1 MGEQVRL
8 DAGAAVD
15 IVRDQFGVPHVRAA
29 TAADAWFGA
38 GYACAQDRLFQLDYD
53 RRRAC
58 GRWAEIAGASAVP
71 GDILSRRLQLATA
84 AKNDVS
90 AMSPATRSAFDAYAR
105 GINAAIEAGAA
116 PLPGRYPVFP
126 WEPWHSVAVFKI
138 RHVLMGQWQHKL
150 AQAVLLARIGPDKF
164 WKLET
169 RTAPGSALTVPP
181 GGRLMRVVDQA
192 LSEVTGHLGFLA
204 EAEPGSNAWA
214 VSGGRTAHGGAVICN
229 DSHRLLD
236 TPNVYWQCHVTCPE
250 FDVVGATFPG
260 LPGFPHFGFN
270 GSVAWAIT
278 HAGADN
284 QDLYVER
291 FDGSRYLTPDGWT
304 EAGRHREQIDV
315 LHSDPVPVEVW
326 ETRHGPVVHGDPA
339 EGLALTLKYTATA
352 QPDRGFECMHAM
364 LTSGSVRELADAQ
377 EGWVD
382 PVNNLVCADV
392 RGRIAYQC
400 RGEIPV
406 RTSPSHRALP
416 VPGWDGSCEWAGT
429 VAFED
434 LPRVIDPEAGFVMTA
449 NNTIVDGDEPY
460 ISYTFAQPFRA
471 ERLRSHLAGTRTLT
485 AG

>member
-1 MGEQVRL
+1 
-8 DAGAAVD
+8 
-15 IVRDQFGVPHVRAA
+15 
-29 TAADAWFGA
+29 
-38 GYACAQDRLFQLDYD
+38 
-53 RRRAC
+53 
-58 GRWAEIAGASAVP
+58 
-71 GDILSRRLQLATA
+71 
-84 AKNDVS
+84 
-90 AMSPATRSAFDAYAR
+90 
-105 GINAAIEAGAA
+105 
-116 PLPGRYPVFP
+116 
-126 WEPWHSVAVFKI
+126 
-138 RHVLMGQWQHKL
+138 
-150 AQAVLLARIGPDKF
+150 
-164 WKLET
+164 
-169 RTAPGSALTVPP
+169 
-181 GGRLMRVVDQA
+181 
-192 LSEVTGHLGFLA
+192 
-204 EAEPGSNAWA
+204 
-214 VSGGRTAHGGAVICN
+214 
-229 DSHRLLD
+229 
-236 TPNVYWQCHVTCPE
+236 
-250 FDVVGATFPG
+250 
-260 LPGFPHFGFN
+260 HFGFN

-485 AG
+485 AGELAGMQADTVSWAARSWARLLAGLGPFEGPAEQARRLLSSWDGDLALGSGPALLYGCFLRVLGEALYRPVLGDETWEWVASGTLAPTVNLVRRWLANDTWELLGGPVPEASDGEPGRRVLAAVPGALAAAWTDAAAQGGPDPGRWRWGDVHQAARTHPLAGVEDIPPLPGTPMGGDSDTIQAAAYGWRRGTPFTVSNLSVYRQVIDLADPHSASYVIPGGSSGDPASPHFADQLALWAEHRRIPMKG